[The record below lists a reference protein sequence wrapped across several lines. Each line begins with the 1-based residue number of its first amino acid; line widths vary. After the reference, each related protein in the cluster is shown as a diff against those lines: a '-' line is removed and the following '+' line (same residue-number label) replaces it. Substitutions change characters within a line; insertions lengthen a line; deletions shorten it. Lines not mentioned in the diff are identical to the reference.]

1 MNFETC
7 YNNLPC
13 PSSNPRPIV
22 LRTYPLRE
30 ADLLVTLFTRAEG
43 KVKGVAKSA
52 KRSQKRFGGAL
63 EPLTCVRAF
72 WQDREGSELA
82 RLDSCDV
89 LLSPLAVAHGLP
101 RCVALAHV
109 AEMLDELLPDREPN
123 DSIFRLAW
131 AVLQT
136 LETGPIWLPITY
148 FDLWM
153 LRLMGFLPPLDQ
165 CIECGDPLAGQPAFF
180 HALRDG
186 LVCQRHRHIAS
197 SEMSIESRDIAARIF
212 RNPVDH
218 SRANPFPTRAS
229 PTCATSSC
237 RSSTATS
244 TANSKPP
251 PNSSAS
257 TDAAQ
262 RPNGCP
268 SKTAAGSGGSA
279 VLALV
284 LAFVFELSP

>member
-1 MNFETC
+1 MPLKQSEAV
-7 YNNLPC
+7 
-13 PSSNPRPIV
+13 V

-72 WQDREGSELA
+72 WQDRPGSELA

-89 LLSPLAVAHGLP
+89 LLSPLSSPMDYP

-109 AEMLDELLPDREPN
+109 AEMLDELLPDRESN
-123 DSIFRLAW
+123 DAISRLAW
-131 AVLQT
+131 AVLPA
-136 LETGPIWLPITY
+136 LETGPIWLPIAY

-165 CIECGDPLAGQPAFF
+165 CIECGSPLAGQPAWF

-186 LVCQRHRHIAS
+186 LVCQRHRRIAS
-197 SEMSIESRDIAARIF
+197 SEMSPESRDLAARIF
-212 RNPVDH
+212 CNRVDH
-218 SRANPFPTRAS
+218 F
-229 PTCATSSC
+229 
-237 RSSTATS
+237 TAE
-244 TANSKPP
+244 PV
-251 PNSSAS
+251 PNSRLADLRRFLMQIIDRHLDRKLQTSAQLERL
-257 TDAAQ
+257 D
-262 RPNGCP
+262 
-268 SKTAAGSGGSA
+268 
-279 VLALV
+279 
-284 LAFVFELSP
+284 

>member
-1 MNFETC
+1 MPLKQSEA
-7 YNNLPC
+7 
-13 PSSNPRPIV
+13 II

-63 EPLTCVRAF
+63 EPATCVRAF

-89 LLSPLAVAHGLP
+89 LLSPLASAIDYP

-109 AEMLDELLPDREPN
+109 AEMLDELLPDREAN

-131 AVLQT
+131 AVLQS
-136 LETGPIWLPITY
+136 LESGPIWLPITY

-153 LRLMGFLPPLDQ
+153 LRLMGFLPALDA
-165 CIECGDPLAGQPAFF
+165 CIECGQPLLGQPAWF

-186 LVCQRHRHIAS
+186 LVCPLHRRIAS
-197 SEMSIESRDIAARIF
+197 SEMSPESRELAARIF

-218 SRANPFPTRAS
+218 FTGEPCPASRLADLRKFLMQILARHLDRKLQ
-229 PTCATSSC
+229 TS
-237 RSSTATS
+237 
-244 TANSKPP
+244 
-251 PNSSAS
+251 
-257 TDAAQ
+257 AQ
-262 RPNGCP
+262 LER
-268 SKTAAGSGGSA
+268 
-279 VLALV
+279 LD
-284 LAFVFELSP
+284 